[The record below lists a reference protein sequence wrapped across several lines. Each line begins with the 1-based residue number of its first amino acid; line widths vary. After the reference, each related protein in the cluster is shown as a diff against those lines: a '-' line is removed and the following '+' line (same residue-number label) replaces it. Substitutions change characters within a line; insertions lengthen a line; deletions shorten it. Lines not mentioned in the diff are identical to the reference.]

1 MMIVTGIV
9 AGVVWMSNVWLEL
22 PLGTVTVAGTIAAS
36 TLLVTVTT
44 APSLGAAAV
53 STIVPVTVVPLAA
66 VVVDTVIALSAA
78 AVDDGDDGDDPHA
91 DNKRHVTRKE
101 MVDEMWRTVA
111 AALQTSAHPR
121 TPRGHTAAI
130 ALPRNCHGS

>member
-36 TLLVTVTT
+36 PLLVTVTT

-53 STIVPVTVVPLAA
+53 NTIVPVTVVPLAA
-66 VVVDTVIALSAA
+66 VVADTVTALNAA

-91 DNKRHVTRKE
+91 DNKRHVTRRAV
-101 MVDEMWRTVA
+101 VDEMWRTVA
-111 AALQTSAHPR
+111 AALQTSAHVRAPCSHLAV
-121 TPRGHTAAI
+121 T
-130 ALPRNCHGS
+130 ALPRNCHNS